1 MPRKDHTMNTQS
13 CTTRIVSLVVST
25 ALLLTGLV
33 KPSYSQ
39 KPRPITITFGQPNI
53 WSLEQAHYL
62 LARMHRQNLDLQTAA
77 LGSLDPNA
85 ANASQIDIL
94 KTLLQAGVKFD
105 QAVALNNEL
114 LRRDKTF
121 NVDRRQQLLNSKSSL
136 QSESTQ
142 LARDIATLKIAK
154 GNATSDAEKDQIQ
167 GQIDA
172 KTEEKAAVDNQL
184 TQTNSEVQGLT
195 STSGDFQSTE
205 PTDTFNSAQLT
216 GDLDSLINKIQLI
229 NPSIAA
235 TLRLDNHIQMQYEI
249 IAKQL
254 TLLRDEVG
262 PGERLVFL
270 ELPQSINTTQDKA
283 ADKLA
288 QTWWRI
294 AGYTRVDKK
303 RILEDEIK
311 DLLKNIRAIDTNV
324 KTDDDLTCKN
334 AENRKKLLTQLAEL
348 CAVKLAREAEVR
360 ELRAALDKAKD
371 ARVEIDKAFKDAE
384 EKNKNAKDAWIS
396 AMASGNNAAIE
407 SAKKKFEETTRT
419 FLRAQKIKQD
429 NDDALCKDLPHELEH
444 VKESI
449 DQTDKVIKS
458 TRDSIQK
465 IDDQLIK
472 LSSERSR
479 LYQAFTSLSSKYE
492 RLQVQ
497 LVRDQIR
504 EKQDRADRLLQGGG
518 ANTTEIMKAALSEY
532 KVYLAEK
539 LKLQQQTNASLNGQT
554 TAAPQQDT
562 PPKPCPPSS
571 DETKTG
577 GPNCKERNQIATPST
592 TAEGRHFEDLEG
604 NDNRSVRTIDIIP
617 RQNAINVNDTKQTVA
632 KTGIFAAFSFLF
644 GFGGKFTY
652 ERQREHAEQFLNQE
666 LFTSGFGKGEK
677 DFGWN
682 FYPFAGSKQLASGV
696 RTTFAIAIIPEDAES
711 LVLKAQGC
719 YFPRKENQ
727 PVNYDQAV
735 SHDWDTDDSLKT
747 KRCTGEQVF
756 VLPVPGANGDGAD
769 YYVTGLRYPTHLE
782 SGERMI
788 ATITGQNLPSQVGVL
803 IDGVPLREAV
813 GLGQL
818 NVESILGDDKTR
830 DNCVADTCGRFER
843 INADEIV
850 ISFKLPASAT
860 GTPRITIIG
869 PGRSVDL
876 NNLYLTINGQDDS
889 QLSNSD
895 EMFGAAP
902 ESTLR
907 TISDFKVAPTQNS
920 TTKTT
925 GVLTGKKF
933 KPDDHIYVNGSLT
946 EPDEPCRTDL
956 CIVKFDKQSTDSLTV
971 TISPLDPKEKTVSKT
986 FANPANVSIISATV
1000 VSYLEEQPQTNVL
1013 TVRLDGSGFKESL
1026 KVVIQKSDGST
1037 PSPTMIVPSAGQMFL
1052 KIASPEPIVQIN
1064 ILDPANNKIVSAVV
1078 VRPDLPTKEKK

>member
-1 MPRKDHTMNTQS
+1 MKTQS
-13 CTTRIVSLVVST
+13 CMTKIVSLVVST
-25 ALLLTGLV
+25 ALLITGVV

-39 KPRPITITFGQPNI
+39 QPRPRPITITFGQPNI

-85 ANASQIDIL
+85 TNASQIDIL
-94 KTLLQAGVKFD
+94 KTLLQAGVKYD

-121 NVDRRQQLLNSKSSL
+121 NVDRRQQLLNDKSNL

-142 LARDIATLKIAK
+142 LARDIAALKIAK
-154 GNATSDAEKDQIQ
+154 AEATSEAEKTQIQ
-167 GQIDA
+167 TQIDA

-184 TQTNSEVQGLT
+184 TQTNTEAQGLT
-195 STSGDFQSTE
+195 STSGDFQKAE

-216 GDLDSLINKIQLI
+216 GDLDSLINKVQLV

-249 IAKQL
+249 IAKLL

-294 AGYTRVDKK
+294 AGYTRVNKK
-303 RILEDEIK
+303 LVLEGEINK
-311 DLLKNIRAIDTNV
+311 LLENIHAIDTNV
-324 KTDDDLTCKN
+324 KTDDELTCKN
-334 AENRKKLLTQLAEL
+334 AENKKKLLAQLAEL
-348 CAVKLAREAEVR
+348 CNEKLAREAEVQN
-360 ELRAALDKAKD
+360 LSKALEQALAAKD
-371 ARVEIDKAFKDAE
+371 AVDKALKDAE
-384 EKNKNAKDAWIS
+384 EKNKLAEADWERAV
-396 AMASGNNAAIE
+396 AGGNKAAIE
-407 SAKKKFEETTRT
+407 TARKKFAETTGE
-419 FLRAQKIKQD
+419 LIQAKQAKQA
-429 NDDALCKDLPHELEH
+429 NDDARCKDLAHDLEH
-444 VKESI
+444 LKESI

-458 TRDSIQK
+458 TRISIQK

-472 LSSERSR
+472 LRAEQSR

-504 EKQDRADRLLQGGG
+504 GNQDQADRLLQGGG
-518 ANTTEIMKAALSEY
+518 ANTSDIMKATLAEY
-532 KVYLAEK
+532 KVHLEAK
-539 LKLQQQTNASLNGQT
+539 LKLQEQANVTVGQT
-554 TAAPQQDT
+554 TPALPSST
-562 PPKPCPPSS
+562 PKMPCPPSNNP
-571 DETKTG
+571 ETG
-577 GPNCKERNQIATPST
+577 GPNCDERKFVVTTST
-592 TAEGRHFEDLEG
+592 TEEKRHLEDLEE
-604 NDNRSVRTIDIIP
+604 NDDRSVRTIDIIP

-632 KTGIFAAFSFLF
+632 KTGIFAALSFLF

-696 RTTFAIAIIPEDAES
+696 RTTFAIAIIPEDTES
-711 LVLKAQGC
+711 LVLKARGC

-727 PVNYDQAV
+727 PVNYDLAA
-735 SHDWDTDDSLKT
+735 SWNSDDALKT
-747 KRCTGEQVF
+747 RRCTDEQVF
-756 VLPVPGANGDGAD
+756 VLPVPGGSGDGAD
-769 YYVTGLRYPTHLE
+769 YYVTGLRYPTYLE
-782 SGERMI
+782 PGERMI
-788 ATITGQNLPSQVGVL
+788 ATITGQNLPSQIGVL

-843 INADEIV
+843 INADEII

-860 GTPRITIIG
+860 GTPRITLIG

-876 NNLYLTINGQDDS
+876 NNLYLRINGQDDT

-895 EMFGAAP
+895 EMFGPAP
-902 ESTLR
+902 DSTLR
-907 TISDFKVAPTQNS
+907 TISDFKVAPTQGS
-920 TTKTT
+920 TTETT

-933 KPDDHIYVNGSLT
+933 KPNDQIYVNGSLAAA
-946 EPDEPCRTDL
+946 DKPCRADL
-956 CIVKFDKQSTDSLTV
+956 CIVKFPKQSTDFLSV
-971 TISPLDPKEKTVSKT
+971 TISPIDAKEKTVSKT

-1026 KVVIQKSDGST
+1026 NIEIQKSDGST
-1037 PSPTMIVPSAGQMFL
+1037 PSPTRIIASPGQMFL
-1052 KIASPEPIVQIN
+1052 KIVSPEPIVQIN
-1064 ILDPANNKIVSAVV
+1064 IKDPANNKIVSAVV

>member
-1 MPRKDHTMNTQS
+1 MTK
-13 CTTRIVSLVVST
+13 IVSLVVSI
-25 ALLLTGLV
+25 ALLITGVV

-39 KPRPITITFGQPNI
+39 DKNKPRPITITFGQPNI

-142 LARDIATLKIAK
+142 LARDIAALKIAK

-195 STSGDFQSTE
+195 STSGDFQTAE
-205 PTDTFNSAQLT
+205 PTDSFNSPQLS
-216 GDLDSLINKIQLI
+216 GDLDSLINKIQLV
-229 NPSIAA
+229 NPSMAA

-283 ADKLA
+283 EDKLA

-294 AGYTRVDKK
+294 AGYTKANKK
-303 RILEDEIK
+303 LILEAELK
-311 DLLKNIRAIDTNV
+311 GLLDNIHAIDTDV
-324 KTDDDLTCKN
+324 KTDKELT
-334 AENRKKLLTQLAEL
+334 RKKDENKQELLAQLAKL
-348 CAVKLAREAEVR
+348 CNEKLAREAEVR
-360 ELRAALDKAKD
+360 DLSAALAKAQAAKD
-371 ARVEIDKAFKDAE
+371 AIDKAFKDAD
-384 EKNKNAKDAWIS
+384 EKNKLAEADWKS

-407 SAKKKFEETTRT
+407 SAKKKFAETTRK
-419 FLRAQKIKQD
+419 FVQAQKAKQD
-429 NDDALCKDLPHELEH
+429 NDDALCKDVPHDIENL
-444 VKESI
+444 KESI
-449 DQTDKVIKS
+449 KQIDSVI
-458 TRDSIQK
+458 TANRNSIQK

-504 EKQDRADRLLQGGG
+504 ENQDRADRLLQGGG
-518 ANTTEIMKAALSEY
+518 ANTSEIMKAALDQY
-532 KVYLAEK
+532 KGL
-539 LKLQQQTNASLNGQT
+539 S
-554 TAAPQQDT
+554 TAA
-562 PPKPCPPSS
+562 S
-571 DETKTG
+571 
-577 GPNCKERNQIATPST
+577 IATPST
-592 TAEGRHFEDLEG
+592 TGRQFEALES
-604 NDNRSVRTIDIIP
+604 DDRSVRTIDIIP
-617 RQNAINVNDTKQTVA
+617 RQNAINVNDTKQSVA

-644 GFGGKFTY
+644 GFAGKFTY

-727 PVNYDQAV
+727 PVNYNLARA
-735 SHDWDTDDSLKT
+735 WDTDDSLKT
-747 KRCTGEQVF
+747 KRCTDEQVF

-769 YYVTGLRYPTHLE
+769 YYVTGLRYPPHLE
-782 SGERMI
+782 PGERMI

-813 GLGQL
+813 GLAQL

-850 ISFKLPASAT
+850 ISFKLPASTT

-876 NNLYLTINGQDDS
+876 NNLYLRINGQDDT
-889 QLSNSD
+889 QLNNSD
-895 EMFGAAP
+895 EMFGPAP

-907 TISDFKVAPTQNS
+907 TISDFKVAPTQGS
-920 TTKTT
+920 TTETT

-933 KPDDHIYVNGSLT
+933 KPDDVIYVNGSST
-946 EPDEPCRTDL
+946 TWATADKFCHADL
-956 CIVKFDKQSTDSLTV
+956 CIVKFPKQSTDFLTV
-971 TISPLDPKEKTVSKT
+971 TISPIDAKEKTVSKT

-1026 KVVIQKSDGST
+1026 KVEIQKSDGST
-1037 PSPTMIVPSAGQMFL
+1037 PSPTMIIPSAGQMFL

-1064 ILDPANNKIVSAVV
+1064 IKDPASNKIVSAVV
-1078 VRPDLPTKEKK
+1078 VRPDLPTKEKKQADASKP